1 MVMTPKRRFA
11 LDYAPIV
18 TDHLRAIEP
27 KYYALI
33 RKTIE
38 DQLQFE
44 PDVQTRNRKPLKR
57 PVDFGAQWELRLGS
71 ENVFRVFYKIDHE
84 NLKVNILAIG
94 EKRGARLI
102 IGGEEVRL

>member
-1 MVMTPKRRFA
+1 MVSKRRFA
-11 LDYAPIV
+11 LEYAPLV
-18 TDHLRAIEP
+18 KDHLRTIAP

-57 PVDFGAQWELRLGS
+57 PVDFGAQWELRLGPD
-71 ENVFRVFYKIDHE
+71 NIFRVFYKIDHE
-84 NLKVNILAIG
+84 NLKVSILAIG

>member
-1 MVMTPKRRFA
+1 MTPKRRFA
-11 LDYAPIV
+11 LEYAPIV
-18 TDHLRAIEP
+18 KDHLRTIEA

-57 PVDFGAQWELRLGS
+57 PVDFGAQWELRLGP
-71 ENVFRVFYKIDHE
+71 ENGFRVFYKIDHE

-102 IGGEEVRL
+102 MGGEEVRL

>member
-1 MVMTPKRRFA
+1 MTPKRRFA
-11 LDYAPIV
+11 LEYAPIV
-18 TDHLRAIEP
+18 KDHLRTIEA
-27 KYYALI
+27 KHYALI

-38 DQLQFE
+38 DQLLFE
-44 PDVQTRNRKPLKR
+44 PAIQTRNRKPLKR
-57 PVDFGAQWELRLGS
+57 PVDLGAQWELRLGPD
-71 ENVFRVFYKIDHE
+71 NAFCVFYKVDHE